1 MSRKDLANR
10 EPVNC
15 AVDKELNQKLIQLS
29 KETGVPKSKLLDKAI
44 EIYSNGNQAKFSK
57 FSHIKESTIKTWRS
71 RETVPEDKKLLLNVL
86 LSKYELIQENKQ
98 YKEYFRLQDELTVKS
113 QNKEN
118 NE

>member
-44 EIYSNGNQAKFSK
+44 ELFLK
-57 FSHIKESTIKTWRS
+57 STKKQQTFIMFYKLFP
-71 RETVPEDKKLLLNVL
+71 TVLALLL
-86 LSKYELIQENKQ
+86 
-98 YKEYFRLQDELTVKS
+98 
-113 QNKEN
+113 
-118 NE
+118 